1 MKVKNLIDFLNTLE
15 KNNIFYKLTK
25 TRDESIMV
33 EVAVLGQRWEIEFM
47 DDDTIEVEKFIF
59 DNTMYDEKELEILF
73 RDFSD

>member
-1 MKVKNLIDFLNTLE
+1 
-15 KNNIFYKLTK
+15 
-25 TRDESIMV
+25 MV